1 MQHGDFGINELMRTS
16 VKKLNSARKEAIS
29 GVNTVFLDEILKKL
43 KI

>member
-1 MQHGDFGINELMRTS
+1 MRG
-16 VKKLNSARKEAIS
+16 VKEREAIS